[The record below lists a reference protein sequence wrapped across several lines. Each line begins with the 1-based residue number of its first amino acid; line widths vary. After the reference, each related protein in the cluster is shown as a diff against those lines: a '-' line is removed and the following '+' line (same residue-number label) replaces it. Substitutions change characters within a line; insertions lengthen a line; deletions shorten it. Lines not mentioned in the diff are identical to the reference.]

1 MDRLTIAARAG
12 KGFYKS
18 YVRNIRLA
26 ESRPIKGHKEG
37 WSEKDYFFTYK
48 GKEYRINEHI
58 CPNKNGEVVYSA
70 KFRYELIEL

>member
-18 YVRNIRLA
+18 YIRNIRLA
-26 ESRPIKGHKEG
+26 ESRPIKGHKKG
-37 WSEKDYFFTYK
+37 WSENDYFFTYK
-48 GKEYRINEHI
+48 GREYRINEYI
-58 CPNKNGEVVYSA
+58 CPNENEEVIYSA